1 MVIFYTLPPD
11 TISYPYV
18 LINANNPEHGIRYI
32 MRHRNK
38 IEAII
43 IDSGIE
49 IFRNPRVK
57 EYPGG
62 PEAWIQRLVR
72 LYDRVR
78 SVAGKGVEI
87 YVTCA
92 DYPDDYH
99 HRALWLSEDFTNI
112 ERTVMNVLKCVD
124 WYQDV
129 EWLIPVQGW
138 NRRPRSLLWS
148 LEYLHE
154 LGVLKGY
161 DYIAVAN
168 LCVELNMRILR
179 DSVLYVYHWLK
190 DRGYEKH
197 RIHIF
202 GLKIAALDA
211 VESYVNSIDSVAW
224 SRPVSTRLQRAM
236 NWSAKTEEERIL
248 FFCENMIRLTRNRV
262 VIPLETFEQCLDH
275 IPRIRRVLAF
285 RYRDR
290 WSRIEK
296 VLNDIESDLT
306 TLAKL

>member
-11 TISYPYV
+11 TIDYPYI

-32 MRHRNK
+32 MHHRNR

-49 IFRNPRVK
+49 IFRNPRIK

-62 PEAWIQRLVR
+62 PEAWIRRLAMFR
-72 LYDRVR
+72 DRVKSIAPHAR
-78 SVAGKGVEI
+78 I
-87 YVTCA
+87 YVTCP
-92 DYPDDYH
+92 DYCDDYH

-138 NRRPRSLLWS
+138 NRRPKSLLWS

-154 LGVLKGY
+154 LGVLKRY

-168 LCVELNMRILR
+168 LCVELNIRVLR
-179 DSVLYVYHWLK
+179 DSVLHVYHWLR

-211 VESYVNSIDSVAW
+211 VEDYVDSIDSKAW
-224 SRPVSTRLQRAM
+224 TRPVTTRLQRAM
-236 NWSAKTEEERIL
+236 NWSCKIYEECVL

-262 VIPLETFEQCLDH
+262 AIPLETFEQCLEH
-275 IPRIRRVLAF
+275 MPRIRKVLQF

-290 WSRIEK
+290 WSSIEK
-296 VLNDIESDLT
+296 VLNAIENDLFRI
-306 TLAKL
+306 ARK